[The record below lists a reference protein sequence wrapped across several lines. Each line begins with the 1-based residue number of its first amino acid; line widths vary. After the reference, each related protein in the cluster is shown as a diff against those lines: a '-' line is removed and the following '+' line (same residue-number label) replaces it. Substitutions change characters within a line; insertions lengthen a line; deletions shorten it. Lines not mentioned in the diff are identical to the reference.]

1 MESLVQH
8 FAHTRLVV
16 PCLTMGQLEEA
27 CQEWV
32 VVRLLGQRIGC
43 PVDLEGLEVHHDCPL
58 RILVHDLE
66 GRREYRPR
74 SESG

>member
-27 CQEWV
+27 YQEWV
-32 VVRLLGQRIGC
+32 VAQLLGQRIGC
-43 PVDLEGLEVHHDCPL
+43 PVDLEGLVVHHARPL

-66 GRREYRPR
+66 GRREYRLR
-74 SESG
+74 FELG